1 MDFDMMVDYI
11 VQEVLKKIELNETAY
26 KVERNRGLVIINGGT
41 GNLEQVILELKKIS
55 ERYELDIVFSEAG
68 EKLAGLLA
76 LF

>member
-11 VQEVLKKIELNETAY
+11 VQEVLKKIESNEAAY

-68 EKLAGLLA
+68 EKLAGLLV

>member
-41 GNLEQVILELKKIS
+41 GNLEQIILELKK
-55 ERYELDIVFSEAG
+55 
-68 EKLAGLLA
+68 
-76 LF
+76 